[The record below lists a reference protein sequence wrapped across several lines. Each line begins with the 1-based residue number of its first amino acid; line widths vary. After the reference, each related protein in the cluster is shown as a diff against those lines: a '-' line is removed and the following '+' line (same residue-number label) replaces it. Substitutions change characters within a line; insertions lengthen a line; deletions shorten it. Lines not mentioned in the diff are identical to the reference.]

1 MPLRSPG
8 SARGWGG
15 TRATIN
21 RTRRRYPHSQHSVDR
36 MAVRLVD
43 EIVRSV
49 EKHRSQ
55 AAAATAEYS
64 NLRRQDEHV
73 CRLWYKV
80 YPDVPELTTAV
91 QERIVRRLLR
101 LARFLRQRFWDFQI
115 ANRLLPHGADLYT
128 DVALRLLAHACAGN
142 EAELRFC
149 LDRSQPL
156 FPTVAE
162 RHEVLFGE
170 IEFAMSTGL
179 PPTPS
184 LSQAE
189 MARALGVSYGT
200 FRGAVRAGHWR
211 PLAGDA
217 IKHKRRRQ
225 WRHFVVERHAD
236 ALQKI
241 RRRLSQRMWSNL
253 PSELRNL
260 VSE

>member
-1 MPLRSPG
+1 
-8 SARGWGG
+8 
-15 TRATIN
+15 
-21 RTRRRYPHSQHSVDR
+21 

-64 NLRRQDEHV
+64 KLRRQDEHV

-80 YPDVPELTTAV
+80 YPDVAELTTGV

-115 ANRLLPHGADLYT
+115 ADRLLPREAWVDLYT

-162 RHEVLFGE
+162 RHDVLFDA
-170 IEFAMSTGL
+170 IQLAMSTGL
-179 PPTPS
+179 PPTPA

-211 PLAGDA
+211 PLAEDA
-217 IKHKRRRQ
+217 VKHKRRRQ
-225 WRHFVVERHAD
+225 WRHFVAERQAD

-241 RRRLSQRMWSNL
+241 RRRLSQRLWANL
-253 PSELRNL
+253 PSELQNL